1 MKCPCCNNKFSLK
14 DYLLS
19 LLWNPR
25 DNNEYPDYVTNKLG
39 KLNSWY
45 EDNLKYIFNMVLY
58 KYNLLSK
65 NSNNYD
71 KIYERKENLKNHI
84 INNTSF
90 NYVYMNMADN
100 IRHGKVFH
108 FKLGIKDWRKTSDY
122 KIDKVEI
129 ELNKIMNNPIRGIKV
144 SIRGDESLIKPKDII
159 KIIDILN
166 NLENYEMLEELIK

>member
-1 MKCPCCNNKFSLK
+1 MKCPCCNNRFSLK

-25 DNNEYPDYVTNKLG
+25 RDNKYPDYVTNKLG

-58 KYNLLSK
+58 RHNLIHK

-71 KIYERKENLKNHI
+71 KIWGMKDKLKKI
-84 INNTSF
+84 IAENTSF

-100 IRHGKVFH
+100 IWHGKVFH
-108 FKLGIKDWRKTSDY
+108 FELGIKDWSKTYDSER
-122 KIDKVEI
+122 DKVEI
-129 ELNKIMNNPIRGIKV
+129 ELDRIMNNPMRGIKIYV
-144 SIRGDESLIKPKDII
+144 KGDESLIKPEDIT
-159 KIIDILN
+159 KVIDILN
-166 NLENYEMLEELIK
+166 NLENYEMLEELVK